1 MFTGRKRE
9 RERDI
14 DKKNKEALLATL
26 KQKQT
31 IKIVH

>member
-1 MFTGRKRE
+1 MFTGRMRE
-9 RERDI
+9 REIEI
-14 DKKNKEALLATL
+14 DKKNKESLLATL